1 MAVYGA
7 MGVVS
12 NFQKIKTIGELLEY
26 ILDESNDKV
35 EIVYHGEKAKTV
47 Q

>member
-7 MGVVS
+7 MGIAS
-12 NFQKIKTIGELLEY
+12 NFTKIKTIGELLEY
-26 ILDESNDKV
+26 ILDESDQKV
-35 EIVYHGEKAKTV
+35 EIVYHGDKGKTV